1 MSEQIPPRQMTAD
14 DFRRHGHAVI
24 DWLADYHSR
33 IESFPVLSTVKPGE
47 ITAALP
53 GRAPKEGESFSDVLA
68 DLNDVLMPGITH
80 WQHPSFFAY
89 FPANASFPSILGDL
103 LSSGLA
109 VQGMLWQTSPACTEL
124 ETVVMD
130 WLAKLLDLPERF
142 LSSGT
147 GGGSIQDSA
156 SSATFVSL
164 LAALH
169 RASNGDYNR
178 TGVRRRYTVYGSTQA
193 HSSLEKAVR
202 MAGLGTEN
210 LRLVDVDC
218 LTLAMRPDLLNE
230 VIESDRATGCTPVMV
245 MATLGTTST
254 CAFDPVDQIGEICH
268 QQGIWLHVDAAYA
281 GAAAVSPRFRSVNA
295 GLDYADSYCT
305 NPHKWLL
312 TNFDCD
318 AFWVAD
324 RSFLIGAL
332 SVLPEYLRNASSE
345 SGAVTDYRDWQVPL
359 GRRFR
364 SLKLWAVM
372 RCYGAEGLRAH
383 IENHVDL
390 AILLANLIRS
400 DDRFQFVRQ
409 SLGLVCFRFQ
419 DDAKTEQ
426 LILAANATG
435 KMYLTH
441 TRADGQLTIRMAI
454 GGTTTQQRHVESAWR
469 RISELADEIGHTQ

>member
-1 MSEQIPPRQMTAD
+1 MSKQEPPHHMTTD

-24 DWLADYHSR
+24 DWLADYHSQ

-47 ITAALP
+47 IVAALP
-53 GRAPKEGESFSDVLA
+53 GHVPTESESFSNVLA

-103 LSSGLA
+103 LASGLGI
-109 VQGMLWQTSPACTEL
+109 QGMLWQTSPACTEL

-142 LSSGT
+142 LSSGM

-178 TGVRRRYTVYGSTQA
+178 TGVRRRYTVYGSTQV
-193 HSSLEKAVR
+193 HSSVERAVR
-202 MAGLGTEN
+202 MAGLGTDN
-210 LRLVDVDC
+210 LRLIDVDRR
-218 LTLAMRPDLLNE
+218 TLAMRPELLNE
-230 VIESDRATGCTPVMV
+230 ALERDRATGCTPVMV
-245 MATLGTTST
+245 IAALGTTST
-254 CAFDPVDQIGEICH
+254 CAFDPVVQIGEICH

-281 GAAAVSPRFRSVNA
+281 GVAAVSPRFRSVNA
-295 GLDYADSYCT
+295 GLEYADSYCT

-318 AFWVAD
+318 AFWIAD
-324 RSFLIGAL
+324 RRSLIGAL

-345 SGAVTDYRDWQVPL
+345 SGAVIDYRDWQVPL

-364 SLKLWAVM
+364 SLKLWAVL

-383 IENHVDL
+383 IEHHVDL
-390 AILLANLIRS
+390 AIRLAGWIRS
-400 DDRFQFVRQ
+400 DDRFQLVRQ
-409 SLGLVCFRFQ
+409 SLGLVCFRLQ
-419 DDAKTEQ
+419 DEAKTEP
-426 LILAANATG
+426 LLLAANATG
-435 KMYLTH
+435 EMYLTH
-441 TRADGQLTIRMAI
+441 TRVDGQYTIRMAI
-454 GGTTTQQRHVESAWR
+454 GGTATQRRHVESAWR
-469 RISELADEIGHTQ
+469 RISKLADKIGRAQ